1 MIKPQ
6 DKSLSFGK
14 RKRNFWQ
21 SYFPK
26 DDNTAFNRKK
36 PELKRLFK
44 EMLLDRDYM
53 KNIKDFYEI
62 LSSHDNDKVKSLA
75 QGILKNEISK
85 FPPERLS
92 YFFRLW
98 LNYPIQRIT
107 DILTLVDERLKNSPD
122 KDDTVKYLVGKI
134 FDKNSQFSFNE
145 VQLSQIE
152 EYIKPFPLLYKPIQ
166 RKIND
171 YRKNQVS
178 NKLRH
183 EQQKINVIKGDNYNL
198 DLNRAIFN
206 KMILTINN
214 PRIIW
219 ERLINSSII
228 IIIEYFSQIS
238 LFKKWTP
245 FNDIEHDLFDMIKET
260 FQNKIWHEHASI
272 LLEAIQCDFKS
283 FHNYNFN
290 LELNPYILHFPEQF
304 DFTQLNTNTLS
315 AKCIDNTPLRKVIN
329 IYFNEDFKLF
339 QLELDTLDSVYPQIQ
354 DGKCTINNSV
364 KLNLNFLI
372 SLLKPLILL
381 EHNETSE
388 LLNKIGNRE
397 ETNKISSQYISQYIA
412 IIRKNQKY
420 FNFLKKITEFTIQKR
435 CFFKFKQELENLDET
450 YKIID
455 FKEPSV
461 RSKKSKKREITL
473 TLDFGNYKTTFCAF
487 NKKTG
492 KVINGKELIKQEVLE
507 YFVVNEF
514 GVKIDSVILIHPE
527 EDILYGSEHQ
537 DSIFNESHVIWGMK
551 KKIRNNVYDNY
562 NILGRGLNLLEITKD
577 LFNFIFKAI
586 DWDKFNL
593 LEIGFSYPV
602 DSSPEYR
609 VWLKE
614 VLVETFGIKESK
626 INFIDEAT
634 ANCLGLVYLEN
645 FEIKL
650 NRYYLIIDIGG
661 GTTDCAILQFKT
673 LDGKNVDIFSRKS
686 ESIGGSS
693 IEKQLFFEIKR
704 NSKFEIEVSQ
714 KDKLIYLM
722 GKKKINLFKR
732 KLESEKITLNQI
744 EFELNKGVI
753 ENIIEKRKLSKKII
767 SIIDECIDESFQ
779 YGADKI
785 DFVILTGG
793 GSETPLFK
801 EEVIN
806 FCKNKINKAQVIH
819 LKEEFSISLGLQTL
833 FLDFSIQAKIL
844 DEFGS
849 LELNSINSLFVD
861 FNILIKKFTR
871 FPTLFFNYE
880 LFSHKYNQT
889 GTNLL
894 HFYSIREIIED
905 TDDEWDLA
913 IVKEKSGD
921 SQLFIA
927 ERVTEQFI
935 TVPLYNLN
943 KPIDIFLQ
951 INAKKKIL
959 LFYPMK
965 KNSNSLKKVE
975 IGKIR

>member
-1 MIKPQ
+1 MIKPK

-21 SYFPK
+21 TYFPK
-26 DDNTAFNRKK
+26 DDNTAFNRRK
-36 PELKRLFK
+36 PGLRRLFK
-44 EMLLDRDYM
+44 EMLLDQDYT

-62 LSSHDNDKVKSLA
+62 LSSHDNDKVKILA
-75 QGILKNEISK
+75 QDILKNEISK
-85 FPPERLS
+85 FPPEKLS
-92 YFFRLW
+92 YFFGLW

-107 DILTLVDERLKNSPD
+107 DILNLVDERLKNSPN
-122 KDDTVKYLVGKI
+122 KNDTARYLVGKI

-152 EYIKPFPLLYKPIQ
+152 EYIKPLPLLYKPIQ
-166 RKIND
+166 RKINN
-171 YRKNQVS
+171 YRENQVR

-183 EQQKINVIKGDNYNL
+183 EQQKINSIRGDNYNL

-228 IIIEYFSQIS
+228 IIIEYFPQIS

-245 FNDIEHDLFDMIKET
+245 FNDIEHDLFDVIKET
-260 FQNKIWHEHASI
+260 FQNKVWHEHPSI
-272 LLEAIQCDFKS
+272 LLEAIQCDFKL
-283 FHNYNFN
+283 FHKYNFN

-304 DFTQLNTNTLS
+304 DFTQLNTNALT

-339 QLELDTLDSVYPQIQ
+339 QLELDTLDLVYPQIQ
-354 DGKCTINNSV
+354 EGKCIINNSV

-388 LLNKIGNRE
+388 LLNNLGNLE
-397 ETNKISSQYISQYIA
+397 ETNKISNQYLTIT
-412 IIRKNQKY
+412 RRNQKY

-435 CFFKFKQELENLDET
+435 CFFKFKQELENLDEN
-450 YKIID
+450 YKIVD
-455 FKEPSV
+455 LKEPIL
-461 RSKKSKKREITL
+461 RPKKSKKREITL
-473 TLDFGNYKTTFCAF
+473 TIDFGNFKTTFCAF

-492 KVINGKELIKQEVLE
+492 NVINGKELIKKEVLK
-507 YFVVNEF
+507 YFIVNKF
-514 GVKIDSVILIHPE
+514 GVKIDSVIFIHPE
-527 EDILYGSEHQ
+527 EDILYGSKHQ
-537 DSIFNESHVIWGMK
+537 HSIFNESHVIWGMK

-577 LFNFIFKAI
+577 FFNFIFKAI

-593 LEIGFSYPV
+593 LELGFSYPV

-673 LDGKNVDIFSRKS
+673 MDGKNVDIFSRKS

-693 IEKQLFFEIKR
+693 IEKQLFFEIKK
-704 NSKFEIEVSQ
+704 KFEIEASQ

-722 GKKKINLFKR
+722 GKKKISLFKK

-753 ENIIEKRKLSKKII
+753 DNIVEKRKLSKKII

-801 EEVIN
+801 EEIIN
-806 FCKNKINKAQVIH
+806 FCKDKINAAQVIH
-819 LKEEFSISLGLQTL
+819 LKEEFSISLGLRTL

-844 DEFGS
+844 DEFSS
-849 LELNSINSLFVD
+849 LELNYISSLFVD
-861 FNILIKKFTR
+861 FDILIKKFTR
-871 FPTLFFNYE
+871 FPTPFFHYE
-880 LFSHKYNQT
+880 LFSHKSNQT
-889 GTNLL
+889 GKNLL
-894 HFYSIREIIED
+894 HFYSIREITEW

-913 IVKEKSGD
+913 IVKEKSGE
-921 SQLFIA
+921 SPLFIA
-927 ERVTEQFI
+927 ERLTEQFI
-935 TVPLYNLN
+935 SVPIHNLD

-951 INAKKKIL
+951 INAEKKIL
-959 LFYPMK
+959 LFYPI
-965 KNSNSLKKVE
+965 KNKPNSLKKIE
-975 IGKIR
+975 IGIIR